1 MLLFFSLASCQN
13 KKEEVKKVKSEEL
26 IIKSSSLSDEI
37 SHRAIREY
45 NITGNVTKVFYVTK
59 DKNKKELDLKYEYQY
74 NLDNKAS
81 KIITYSNSKVV

>member
-26 IIKSSSLSDEI
+26 IIKSSPLSDEI

-59 DKNKKELDLKYEYQY
+59 DKNKKELDL
-74 NLDNKAS
+74 
-81 KIITYSNSKVV
+81 